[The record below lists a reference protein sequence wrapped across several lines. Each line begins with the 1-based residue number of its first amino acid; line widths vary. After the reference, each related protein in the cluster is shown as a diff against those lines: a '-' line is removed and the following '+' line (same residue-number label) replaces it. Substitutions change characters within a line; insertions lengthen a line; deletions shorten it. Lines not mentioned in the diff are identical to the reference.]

1 MVFVDKLTK
10 YAHFAPLSHPY
21 TFQTMAQAFIDNIV
35 KLHGAPLVIISDMGI
50 IFTIKMWNQI
60 LKSLNIQLRYNYSY
74 TPSPLNSMEKRVNQ
88 GFENIYDA

>member
-1 MVFVDKLTK
+1 MSKSKRKEAIMVFVDKLTK

-21 TFQTMAQAFIDNIV
+21 TFHTMAQAFIDNIV

-50 IFTIKMWNQI
+50 IVTIKMWNQI

-74 TPSPLNSMEKRVNQ
+74 TPPPSILWRN
-88 GFENIYDA
+88 G